1 MPNELQEADMHHYFH
16 RLQDPETVYGLVRDI
31 FLAAAITCFLDAL
44 HRIAKGLTLSARVD
58 ALEEFEDDYTP
69 EEREV
74 LIHKIKVKSLHC

>member
-1 MPNELQEADMHHYFH
+1 MHHYFH

-44 HRIAKGLTLSARVD
+44 QRIAKGLTLSARVD
-58 ALEEFEDDYTP
+58 ALDEFEDDYTP
-69 EEREV
+69 EEREI

>member
-1 MPNELQEADMHHYFH
+1 MHHYFH

-44 HRIAKGLTLSARVD
+44 HRIAKGLQLSARVD
-58 ALEEFEDDYTP
+58 ALDEFEDDYTP

-74 LIHKIKVKSLHC
+74 LIQKIKVKSLRC

>member
-1 MPNELQEADMHHYFH
+1 MHHYFH

-44 HRIAKGLTLSARVD
+44 HRIAKGLTLSARVK
-58 ALEEFEDDYTP
+58 ALEEFEESYTP

-74 LIHKIKVKSLHC
+74 LIDKIKVKSLHC

>member
-1 MPNELQEADMHHYFH
+1 MHHYFH

-44 HRIAKGLTLSARVD
+44 HRIAKALTLSARVK
-58 ALEEFEDDYTP
+58 ALEEFEDAYTP

-74 LIHKIKVKSLHC
+74 LLQKIKVKSLHC